1 MNKLMKKKK
10 KGFTLIELIAV
21 IAILAI
27 LAVVAVPRV
36 IQYVDKSKK
45 VAIQTQAST
54 IYNAAE
60 AAYNDGK
67 LESAENGD
75 VFIKGNDSGK
85 TASAV
90 KDASDFDGLNANN
103 VATALEGDN
112 LLNNVDMQKFG
123 NKFNTLTLANLKALM
138 NTNTDSI
145 KVSSD
150 GKLIGDFSGTNGA
163 YKSN

>member
-36 IQYVDKSKK
+36 IKYVDKSKK
-45 VAIQTQAST
+45 VAVQTEAAT

-67 LESAENGD
+67 LTT
-75 VFIKGNDSGK
+75 GNV
-85 TASAV
+85 V
-90 KDASDFDGLNANN
+90 KDANNN
-103 VATALEGDN
+103 VTNFVKTSKDLDTLRIENAVKSLEDQDFLSANTN
-112 LLNNVDMQKFG
+112 LEKFG
-123 NKFNTLTLANLKALM
+123 NFKT
-138 NTNTDSI
+138 
-145 KVSSD
+145 SD
-150 GKLIGDFSGTNGA
+150 FK
-163 YKSN
+163 

>member
-36 IQYVDKSKK
+36 IKYVDKSKK
-45 VAIQTQAST
+45 VAVQTEAAT

-67 LESAENGD
+67 LTT
-75 VFIKGNDSGK
+75 GNV
-85 TASAV
+85 V
-90 KDASDFDGLNANN
+90 KDANNN
-103 VATALEGDN
+103 VTNFVKTSKDLDTLSIENAVKSLEDQDLLSANTN
-112 LLNNVDMQKFG
+112 LEKFG
-123 NKFNTLTLANLKALM
+123 NFKTSDLKELKKIINAK
-138 NTNTDSI
+138 TDDIQVNSQGVLQVMPEQA
-145 KVSSD
+145 K
-150 GKLIGDFSGTNGA
+150 
-163 YKSN
+163 